1 MTAIFSLAGVVAIV
15 LLAICTCTF
24 IHMHFAALLDRSK
37 TGVTG
42 VAWKFARI
50 GERASPYVSA
60 GCLFMGAVF
69 VVG

>member
-1 MTAIFSLAGVVAIV
+1 MTAIFSFSGVLALL

-24 IHMHFAALLDRSK
+24 VHMHFAALLDRSK

-50 GERASPYVSA
+50 GERASPYVA
-60 GCLFMGAVF
+60 VGCVAMALVH
-69 VVG
+69 VVA